1 MVCTGN
7 ISPHDYVHIFPETD
21 ACIPGM
27 LFFETTRQEKSML
40 PDSTSSFI
48 DQNRERFVRELSR
61 FLAIPS
67 VSTLSEHKQD
77 IAHAAQWVLEHLE
90 RSGISGRIYQTE
102 GHPVVLARSPEIPGA
117 PVLLIY
123 GHYDVQPPDPL
134 DEWKTPPF
142 SPDIRDGFIY
152 ARGATDDKGQLFT
165 YLKAIEALL
174 GSGEK
179 LPLNLSF
186 LVEGEE
192 EITSPNLEKF
202 LKEHKDELRADAVA
216 ISDGSQ
222 FAHGI
227 PAITYGL
234 RGLCYL
240 QLDIQGP
247 RFDLHSGSF
256 GGILDNPVQV
266 LADIL
271 AKLKNPD
278 GTVAIPGFYDD
289 VLPLADW
296 ERQEMA
302 SLPIDEEAVKNYLG
316 ISQFAGEPGYSL
328 IERKSSRPTL
338 DINGIWGGFSG
349 EGSKTIIPAKAGAKV
364 SMRLVPNQ
372 TAEKIHRCFREFIT
386 TGLAPGVKVKI
397 TGLHGG
403 DPVLVSRQSPAILAA
418 ERAIEVGFG
427 KKPVFIREGGSIP
440 VVDLI
445 KKELHQ
451 ENILLLGWGSPDDG
465 AHSPNERFSLEDFY
479 RGIRSIAALFH
490 ELSAG

>member
-1 MVCTGN
+1 MLA
-7 ISPHDYVHIFPETD
+7 FPG
-21 ACIPGM
+21 I
-27 LFFETTRQEKSML
+27 LFFEKTQQEKSML
-40 PDSTSSFI
+40 PDSTASFI
-48 DQNRERFVRELSR
+48 DENRERFVGELSR

-77 IAHAAQWVLEHLE
+77 IAHAAEWVLEQLQKS
-90 RSGISGRIYQTE
+90 RFTGKIYQTDL
-102 GHPVVLARSPEIPGA
+102 HPIILARSPEISGA
-117 PVLLIY
+117 PVLLVY

-152 ARGATDDKGQLFT
+152 ARGATDDKGQFFT
-165 YLKAIEALL
+165 YLKAVEALL
-174 GSGEK
+174 SSSDK
-179 LPLNLSF
+179 LPLNLIF

-192 EITSPNLEKF
+192 EIGSPNLEKF

-240 QLDIQGP
+240 QVDIQGP

-256 GGILDNPVQV
+256 GGILDNPAQV

-271 AKLKNPD
+271 ARLRNPD
-278 GTVAIPGFYDD
+278 GTVAIPGFYED
-289 VLPLADW
+289 VLPLETW
-296 ERQEMA
+296 ERQAMG
-302 SLPIDEEAVKNYLG
+302 SLPVDEDAVKDYLG
-316 ISQFAGEPGYSL
+316 ISQFTGEPGYSF
-328 IERKSSRPTL
+328 IERKSARPTL
-338 DINGIWGGFSG
+338 DINGIWGGFCG
-349 EGSKTIIPAKAGAKV
+349 EGAKTIIPAKAGAKV

-372 TAEKIHRCFREFIT
+372 TSEKINRRFHEFVTAGLPQCAKVTIT
-386 TGLAPGVKVKI
+386 D
-397 TGLHGG
+397 LHGT
-403 DPVLVSRQSPAILAA
+403 DPVLVSRDRPAMLAA

-440 VVDLI
+440 VVNLF
-445 KKELHQ
+445 KEELGQ

-479 RGIRSIAALFH
+479 RGIRSVAALFNG
-490 ELSAG
+490 LSTM